1 MNTKCNIN
9 LSFLVFPVDYWLK
22 TEDFYKLQL
31 RSQTYSSYYLCYFR
45 KNVNFFLPLEVGSI
59 FKIKALGFVDLL
71 NRNAFS
77 SPFISSLILQTE
89 TDILNFFFVVYFFT
103 NLWQLR
109 IKMEAF
115 FSEVLYDGWFIS
127 AVLNYSKSLS
137 NFYLIYLNSYFG
149 RQTPPNQ
156 NKASEVWYL
165 SQSQLWMICCTIFL
179 RHFLKQSLCGW
190 VWTIMMMIW
199 C

>member
-1 MNTKCNIN
+1 M
-9 LSFLVFPVDYWLK
+9 VFPVLLITDWLLNK
-22 TEDFYKLQL
+22 RFYKLQL
-31 RSQTYSSYYLCYFR
+31 VFQTSSSYYLIYF
-45 KNVNFFLPLEVGSI
+45 NLLLPLEVGSI

-89 TDILNFFFVVYFFT
+89 TDILNFFFVVSFFT

-115 FSEVLYDGWFIS
+115 FSEVLYDGLFIS
-127 AVLNYSKSLS
+127 AVLNYFKSLS

-165 SQSQLWMICCTIFL
+165 SQSQFWLICYTII
-179 RHFLKQSLCGW
+179 Q
-190 VWTIMMMIW
+190 I
-199 C
+199 